1 MKEFSKER
9 EKFLNKRK
17 ELEEKKR
24 KLTKNIDKE
33 RRELDNMCG
42 HNVMFLIHYEK
53 VKKTKYFVR
62 SYCYLC
68 GRTILIKKLND
79 ENYNNLIDVYPIV
92 TKFIPSYVSD
102 SFKICIVNE
111 AVDSIVRNFNPASY
125 TELAS
130 LCKEINNKLL
140 SSINN
145 INSFSDLQ
153 NEFINISEEKRKA
166 LSKQL

>member
-1 MKEFSKER
+1 MKDFTKER

-24 KLTKNIDKE
+24 RLTKNIDKE
-33 RRELDNMCG
+33 IRELDNMCG

-102 SFKICIVNE
+102 SFKICI
-111 AVDSIVRNFNPASY
+111 
-125 TELAS
+125 
-130 LCKEINNKLL
+130 INT
-140 SSINN
+140 
-145 INSFSDLQ
+145 
-153 NEFINISEEKRKA
+153 RK
-166 LSKQL
+166 